1 MTTMGFNDQWIC
13 VYTTNWKTFK
23 AAKIMYINSNFFIAT
38 RIQLFSSAVITVC
51 DSIGMSNNSIH
62 VRIVY
67 TIIIIESQYLE
78 YSKLLPIT
86 IPRDA
91 RLFRCQQLISF
102 SPDCRRFA
110 CSSDNNWSIQKYNIL
125 PLNLNSSFVD
135 VFSAI
140 IGILEANK
148 RTLFDEDDDKM
159 FAWKIIA
166 IARIATG
173 NANWSQKPSNG
184 IGIEVV
190 NIQT

>member
-1 MTTMGFNDQWIC
+1 M
-13 VYTTNWKTFK
+13 
-23 AAKIMYINSNFFIAT
+23 
-38 RIQLFSSAVITVC
+38 
-51 DSIGMSNNSIH
+51 
-62 VRIVY
+62 
-67 TIIIIESQYLE
+67 
-78 YSKLLPIT
+78 
-86 IPRDA
+86 
-91 RLFRCQQLISF
+91 
-102 SPDCRRFA
+102 
-110 CSSDNNWSIQKYNIL
+110 
-125 PLNLNSSFVD
+125 NSSFID

-190 NIQT
+190 NIET